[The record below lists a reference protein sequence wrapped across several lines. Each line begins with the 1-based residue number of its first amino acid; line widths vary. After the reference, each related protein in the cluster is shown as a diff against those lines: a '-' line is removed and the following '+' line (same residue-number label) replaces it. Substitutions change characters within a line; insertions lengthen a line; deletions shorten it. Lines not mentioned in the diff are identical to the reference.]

1 LNVLRTAAIFENL
14 GAVLSTCADIQE
26 TIEIGRRTVPAD
38 ESFTAILD
46 QLQAE
51 LDAKAAIMYEA
62 LTRLNGIETKK
73 TVIDPETILEKLDA
87 GLLFRHDPDKP
98 IFRTPRTEEP

>member
-26 TIEIGRRTVPAD
+26 TIEIGRRTFPAD
-38 ESFTAILD
+38 ESFTAVLD